1 MILNEKSWNEFIKKL
16 FVKYH
21 FGQEISINQKL
32 LRNVFL
38 KLFKLIIK
46 KDCILHCCPKSLKF
60 RQIILL
66 NKNKNLWFDIPNWV
80 KMTNDFH
87 QKSSCLTAKDN
98 DNHHLTKDEQKK
110 FCLFYSLICCIWADY
125 DFFYCLK
132 REGLDTKF
140 KLFTES
146 HKKLIRILHLVWNE
160 LKAELILTKSIKTTK
175 IRTSHV

>member
-1 MILNEKSWNEFIKKL
+1 M
-16 FVKYH
+16 
-21 FGQEISINQKL
+21 

-46 KDCILHCCPKSLKF
+46 KDCILHCCPKSLKI
-60 RQIILL
+60 RQIIFL
-66 NKNKNLWFDIPNWV
+66 NQNKNLWFDISNWV

-110 FCLFYSLICCIWADY
+110 VLFILLTQLLHLGRLWIFFGCLE
-125 DFFYCLK
+125 
-132 REGLDTKF
+132 REELDTKF

-146 HKKLIRILHLVWNE
+146 QKKLIRMLHLVWNE
-160 LKAELILTKSIKTTK
+160 SKADLILTKSIKTTK
-175 IRTSHV
+175 IRTSHL

>member
-21 FGQEISINQKL
+21 FGHEISIKQKL

-66 NKNKNLWFDIPNWV
+66 NKNKNLWFDISNWV

-87 QKSSCLTAKDN
+87 QKSSRLTAKDN

-110 FCLFYSLICCIWADY
+110 VLFILLTHLLHLGRLW
-125 DFFYCLK
+125 FFGWLK
-132 REGLDTKF
+132 REGLDT
-140 KLFTES
+140 
-146 HKKLIRILHLVWNE
+146 
-160 LKAELILTKSIKTTK
+160 
-175 IRTSHV
+175 

>member
-1 MILNEKSWNEFIKKL
+1 LILNEKSLNEFIKNQ

-21 FGQEISINQKL
+21 FGHKISIKQKM

-46 KDCILHCCPKSLKF
+46 KDCILHCCPKSLKI
-60 RQIILL
+60 RQIIFL
-66 NKNKNLWFDIPNWV
+66 NQNKNLWFDISNWV

-110 FCLFYSLICCIWADY
+110 SFVYFTHSAVAFGQIMN
-125 DFFYCLK
+125 FFWLSWTRRAWY
-132 REGLDTKF
+132 
-140 KLFTES
+140 
-146 HKKLIRILHLVWNE
+146 
-160 LKAELILTKSIKTTK
+160 
-175 IRTSHV
+175 